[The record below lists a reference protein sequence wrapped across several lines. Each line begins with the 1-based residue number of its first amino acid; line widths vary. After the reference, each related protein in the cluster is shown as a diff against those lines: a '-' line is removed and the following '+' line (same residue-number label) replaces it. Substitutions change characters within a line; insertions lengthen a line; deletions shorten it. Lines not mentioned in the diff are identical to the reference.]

1 MRLMRELEVFFK
13 PRSVAVIGATPTPG
27 KIGNIVIENL
37 YGEGYDGRIHFVNPN
52 YDEILGMPCYPKITD
67 CPDGVDL
74 AIVVVPAKIVPDVL
88 EQAGRK
94 KVKGAVVISAGFSEG
109 DQEGRDRENLILEI
123 SKKHGMRIVGPNS
136 LGVISPHHKMN
147 ASFARTSPLKGPIAF
162 FSQSGAFCTAA
173 IEYSVREMLGFSA
186 FVSSG
191 NKADVGDS
199 DLVDHFASDKKTTCI
214 AAYME
219 STKDGHALF
228 DSLKRASKKKP
239 IVILKAGRTERG
251 AKAAKS
257 HTGALAGSDSAYDG
271 AFKQTGVYR
280 AKTMFELFDAAQ
292 ALANQ
297 PPMKGEGVAIVTN
310 AGGMGVIA
318 TDFAFDMNLKLAEL
332 SDETLQ
338 DIGKA
343 CPPTWSW
350 GNPIDIIGDADT
362 SRYAKVLTAVGRAP
376 EVKAIMVIAARQAA
390 TNLFQIAKW
399 IAITS
404 KLSGKPTVACFAGI
418 FDQESE
424 QYLDSRGIPVMSVP
438 ERGIT
443 ALHALSE
450 RGKWLDKMG
459 IDHPEPKKDGCRS
472 ERGKGRTK

>member
-1 MRLMRELEVFFK
+1 MR
-13 PRSVAVIGATPTPG
+13 
-27 KIGNIVIENL
+27 
-37 YGEGYDGRIHFVNPN
+37 
-52 YDEILGMPCYPKITD
+52 CYPTVLD
-67 CPDGVDL
+67 CPEDIDL
-74 AIVVVPAKIVPDVL
+74 AVVVVPARFVPEVL
-88 EQAGRK
+88 EQSGK
-94 KVKGAVVISAGFSEG
+94 KGARGAVIISAGFSEG
-109 DQEGRDRENLILEI
+109 GDEGRERERTANSIAERY
-123 SKKHGMRIVGPNS
+123 GMRFVGPNS
-136 LGVISPHHKMN
+136 LGVIAPHAGMN
-147 ASFARTSPLKGPIAF
+147 ASFARTTPLKGSIAF

-191 NKADVGDS
+191 NKANIDDA
-199 DLVDHFASDKKTTCI
+199 DLVRHFANDEKTKCI

-219 STKDGHALF
+219 STKDGQAFFDALR
-228 DSLKRASKKKP
+228 SASTAKP

-271 AFKQTGVYR
+271 VFRQTGVYR
-280 AKTMFELFDAAQ
+280 AKTMYELFDAAQ

-297 PPMKGEGVAIVTN
+297 PPMEGEGVAIVTN

-318 TDFAFDMNLKLAEL
+318 TDFANDLDLELAEL
-332 SDETLQ
+332 SDETLEE
-338 DIGKA
+338 IGKA
-343 CPPTWSW
+343 CPQTWSW

-362 SRYAKVLTAVGRAP
+362 ARYANVLTAVGKAP

-399 IAITS
+399 IAITARI
-404 KLSGKPTVACFAGI
+404 SGKPTVACFAGI

-424 QYLDSRGIPVMSVP
+424 QFLDSRGIPVMSVP

-450 RGKWLDKMG
+450 RGRWLR
-459 IDHPEPKKDGCRS
+459 KKNSVPAES
-472 ERGKGRTK
+472 EQPRATVK